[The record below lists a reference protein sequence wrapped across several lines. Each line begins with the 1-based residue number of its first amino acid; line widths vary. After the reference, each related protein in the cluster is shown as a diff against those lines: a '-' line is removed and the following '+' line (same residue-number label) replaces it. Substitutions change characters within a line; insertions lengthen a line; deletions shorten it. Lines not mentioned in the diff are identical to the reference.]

1 MTMSLLPR
9 VLPFASLC
17 LVDLHGCCWPI
28 CQSLAL
34 ILPLL
39 RLPHFL
45 IELWSWEWV
54 NGQLLLGLSSECS
67 FSCSTGEQG
76 VLPLVSACAVPWE
89 KCAGLR
95 AGHLPGHGTLGAARE
110 LLIGVSLNGNLILLY
125 HWIALC
131 NVVASHRFN
140 IKLTYELLFWEWT
153 ILKINNALEIQ
164 LVTLHCV
171 GLGNWMSDIFVS
183 L

>member
-54 NGQLLLGLSSECS
+54 NGQLLLGLSVLSAVAQGSRAFSLWLVLVLCLGRSVQGSERGTS
-67 FSCSTGEQG
+67 QG
-76 VLPLVSACAVPWE
+76 TAHWVLPESCL
-89 KCAGLR
+89 
-95 AGHLPGHGTLGAARE
+95 
-110 LLIGVSLNGNLILLY
+110 
-125 HWIALC
+125 
-131 NVVASHRFN
+131 
-140 IKLTYELLFWEWT
+140 
-153 ILKINNALEIQ
+153 
-164 LVTLHCV
+164 
-171 GLGNWMSDIFVS
+171 
-183 L
+183 

>member
-1 MTMSLLPR
+1 MNLEGLLGLFARPSLAGGIFSPVLALPLPCYRCALSSEAYEMTMSLLPR

-76 VLPLVSACAVPWE
+76 VLPLVSARAVPWE

-125 HWIALC
+125 H
-131 NVVASHRFN
+131 
-140 IKLTYELLFWEWT
+140 
-153 ILKINNALEIQ
+153 
-164 LVTLHCV
+164 
-171 GLGNWMSDIFVS
+171 
-183 L
+183 

>member
-39 RLPHFL
+39 RLPRFL

-54 NGQLLLGLSSECS
+54 NG
-67 FSCSTGEQG
+67 
-76 VLPLVSACAVPWE
+76 
-89 KCAGLR
+89 
-95 AGHLPGHGTLGAARE
+95 
-110 LLIGVSLNGNLILLY
+110 
-125 HWIALC
+125 
-131 NVVASHRFN
+131 
-140 IKLTYELLFWEWT
+140 
-153 ILKINNALEIQ
+153 
-164 LVTLHCV
+164 
-171 GLGNWMSDIFVS
+171 
-183 L
+183 